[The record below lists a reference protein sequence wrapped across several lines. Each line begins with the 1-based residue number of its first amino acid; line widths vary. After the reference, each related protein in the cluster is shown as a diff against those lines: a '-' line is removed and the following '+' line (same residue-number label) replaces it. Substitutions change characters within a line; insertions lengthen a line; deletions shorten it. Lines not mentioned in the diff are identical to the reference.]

1 MANPADRLYSSSHEW
16 HKVEGDTLTLGL
28 TQFAVDQL
36 TDVTYV
42 EMKKPGFKFKAGEVI
57 GEVESVKT
65 TSDIYCAVDGE
76 VAENNPALADNPGL
90 LNSDPYNAGWLVKV
104 KITDKGGLSKLMD
117 SKTYDAQHP

>member
-76 VAENNPALADNPGL
+76 VAQTNPALADNPGL

-104 KITDKGGLSKLMD
+104 KIADKAGLSKLMD
-117 SKTYDAQHP
+117 SKAYDAQHP